1 MIDDD
6 LPLNKKNI
14 TAEITGVID
23 LDEQLGMMEDDYG
36 ESPAPDDD
44 LPDENPLVDLVDAGL
59 DIADDLLREAGM
71 PVTKRDAWN
80 RSGRRALAKALNYYA
95 PPTSAVGGA
104 VNTPAIALVI
114 GLGCLALCFSPHI
127 IALIKSRSE
136 DKIAETT
143 VHPPSDTEPEV
154 QYEAPQTGMSATAP
168 ISHYELT
175 PLERMTLEK
184 TDGVTYGG
192 F

>member
-1 MIDDD
+1 MIEDD

-23 LDEQLGMMEDDYG
+23 LDEQLGMMDDY
-36 ESPAPDDD
+36 EEEPAPEEE

-59 DIADDLLREAGM
+59 DIADDLLRDAGL
-71 PVTKRDAWN
+71 PTTKRDAWN

-104 VNTPAIALVI
+104 INTPAIALVI

-127 IALIKSRSE
+127 MAFIKSRSE
-136 DKIAETT
+136 DKISERA
-143 VHPPSDTEPEV
+143 VHLPTDTAPEV
-154 QYEAPQTGMSATAP
+154 QYEVPETGISATAP
-168 ISHYELT
+168 ISNYELT

-184 TDGVTYGG
+184 TDGVVYGG